1 MVPAMASQKLDE
13 ALGLPKATLR
23 ALCAAGR
30 VRIVRDGE
38 RHGRAVLIGRPAL
51 QAGERA
57 LVLPADAVPE
67 LLPEDL
73 PLRVLYA
80 DETLLLV
87 DKPAGLAMCPDVH
100 HPAGTFANALR
111 GLCPELPEVEGPLR
125 PGIVHRLDLGTSGV
139 LAAARTEAAYL
150 HLKGQFRDHS
160 VERCYLA
167 LCRGEPSWEQT
178 TVENHLAQ
186 RRIGRKGMGAVAP
199 HLGKRARTELR
210 VLARAPG
217 LALVLCRPATGRTH
231 QIRVHLA
238 GLGHPLIGDT
248 LYGGALSRQL
258 ARPLGLV
265 RPALHAWS
273 LAVRHPISGER
284 VQAVAPPPEDLAG
297 VPLFA
302 ALPSQPP
309 A

>member
-1 MVPAMASQKLDE
+1 MATQKLDE

-30 VRIVRDGE
+30 VRIVRAGE
-38 RHGRAVLIGRPAL
+38 PHGRAVLIGRPTL
-51 QAGERA
+51 QPDEQAQI
-57 LVLPADAVPE
+57 LPADAVPE

-87 DKPAGLAMCPDVH
+87 DKPAGMAMCPDLH
-100 HPAGTFANALR
+100 HPAGTIANALR

-150 HLKGQFRDHS
+150 HLKGQFRAHG
-160 VERCYLA
+160 VERFYLA
-167 LCRGEPSWEQT
+167 LCRGEPAWERT
-178 TVENHLAQ
+178 TVENFLAQ
-186 RRIGRKGMGAVAP
+186 RRLGRKGMGAVAP
-199 HLGKRARTELR
+199 HLGKRARTELV
-210 VLARAPG
+210 VLGRAPG

-248 LYGGALSRQL
+248 LYGGALARQL
-258 ARPLGLV
+258 ARPLGLA

-273 LAVRHPISGER
+273 LAVSHPVTGER
-284 VQAVAPPPEDLAG
+284 VQAVAPPPPDLAG
-297 VPLFA
+297 VPLLA
-302 ALPSQPP
+302 SLPPRPP